1 MKITKAWYFA
11 PEGNR
16 LKYQDNRLIRVGVT
30 HRIEGK
36 PETCS
41 HGLHASNRI
50 IDALKYSQT
59 NILYRVEL
67 SGEMDRAEDK
77 IAAQSRKYLQRFDME
92 SILFEFSRKQALINI
107 KKVKLYTR
115 KDDYSLIIEWLKT
128 GDQNIRSAAWSAA
141 ESAAWSAAGSA
152 ARSAAW
158 SAARSAARSAAESAA
173 RSAAESAAWL
183 AARSAA
189 RSAAWSAARS
199 AQERMLARMM
209 KAKFWNIA

>member
-128 GDQNIRSAAWSAA
+128 GDQNIRSAARSAAESAA
-141 ESAAWSAAGSA
+141 ESAAW
-152 ARSAAW
+152 
-158 SAARSAARSAAESAA
+158 
-173 RSAAESAAWL
+173 
-183 AARSAA
+183 
-189 RSAAWSAARS
+189 SAAWSAARS

>member
-141 ESAAWSAAGSA
+141 ESGAWLAARSSARSSAWSAAGS
-152 ARSAAW
+152 SAW
-158 SAARSAARSAAESAA
+158 SAARSAAESAA
-173 RSAAESAAWL
+173 ESAAW
-183 AARSAA
+183 SG
-189 RSAAWSAARS
+189 ARS
-199 AQERMLARMM
+199 AQERMLVRMM